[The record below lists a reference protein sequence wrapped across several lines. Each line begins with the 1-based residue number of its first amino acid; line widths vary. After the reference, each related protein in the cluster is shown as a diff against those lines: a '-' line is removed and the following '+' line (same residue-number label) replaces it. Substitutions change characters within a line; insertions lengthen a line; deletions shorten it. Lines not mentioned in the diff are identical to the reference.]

1 MSDLEKDAG
10 DALHGGTG
18 DTGDTGFTVR
28 ILSPLDA
35 DRYQRLRLLAIDDS
49 PTAIWPTRDEQS
61 RRSIPDIVARI
72 RPMPDQVVFGAFVD
86 DALVGVTGLSRETLR
101 QISHKASIWGVFVE
115 PAHRGQGIA
124 ASLLRAATEYA
135 STEWDC
141 VLLLLRVNSVNL
153 PAQRLYTAHGFTS
166 FGTEPRAMQVDG
178 RFYDEEHMVKHL
190 R

>member
-1 MSDLEKDAG
+1 MNDLEPDAG
-10 DALHGGTG
+10 DKALPDG
-18 DTGDTGFTVR
+18 GFTVR
-28 ILSPLDA
+28 ILSALDA

-49 PTAIWPTRDEQS
+49 PTAIWPTHDEQS

-86 DALVGVTGLSRETLR
+86 DALVGVTGLARETLR
-101 QISHKASIWGVFVE
+101 QISHKASVWGVFVA

-124 ASLLRAATEYA
+124 ARLLQAATA
-135 STEWDC
+135 HANDEWDC
-141 VLLLLRVNSVNL
+141 IQLLLRVNSVNV
-153 PAQRLYTAHGFTS
+153 PAKTLYTHHGFTS

-178 RFYDEEHMVKHL
+178 QFYDEEHMVKRL